1 LKQLF
6 VKRER
11 ERSATIE
18 RGQNVKAE
26 KVFCRRNEKRTKRTK
41 RFPLLIG
48 QSFGCATR
56 YRQYIFDQIYK
67 SLDDDN
73 IKK

>member
-1 LKQLF
+1 MLKRKKF
-6 VKRER
+6 
-11 ERSATIE
+11 SADET
-18 RGQNVKAE
+18 
-26 KVFCRRNEKRTKRTK
+26 NERTK

-56 YRQYIFDQIYK
+56 YRQYIFDQIDK
-67 SLDDDN
+67 SLDDDI